1 MFEHQSRMFWQF
13 ETLKIVVLIAQLNSC
28 YTRATL
34 SFQTQNRKRGKP
46 MDNERRSPIDRL
58 LFATFLKGRTSSRD
72 LWDEKGEMSP
82 EDNQKIVNETNEIIN
97 DDSTYP
103 FINYLTDLLAKS
115 KPSDAAVKKL
125 HDLIDQIA
133 AATGHDS
140 TDIFRVLLAKLIEK
154 PEEQQTFDT
163 LLELAEKIAAKH

>member
-1 MFEHQSRMFWQF
+1 
-13 ETLKIVVLIAQLNSC
+13 
-28 YTRATL
+28 
-34 SFQTQNRKRGKP
+34 

-103 FINYLTDLLAKS
+103 FISYLTDLLAKS
-115 KPSDAAVKKL
+115 EPSDAAKSCM
-125 HDLIDQIA
+125 
-133 AATGHDS
+133 TSS
-140 TDIFRVLLAKLIEK
+140 TRLPQRPGMTAPIFSVCFWRS
-154 PEEQQTFDT
+154 
-163 LLELAEKIAAKH
+163 

>member
-1 MFEHQSRMFWQF
+1 
-13 ETLKIVVLIAQLNSC
+13 
-28 YTRATL
+28 
-34 SFQTQNRKRGKP
+34 
-46 MDNERRSPIDRL
+46 MDNEKRSPIDRL

-72 LWDEKGEMSP
+72 LLDEKGEMTP
-82 EDNQKIVNETNEIIN
+82 EDNQKIVDETNEIIN

-103 FINYLTDLLAKS
+103 FISYLSDLLAKS

-140 TDIFRVLLAKLIEK
+140 TDVFRALLVKLIEQ
-154 PEEQQTFDT
+154 PEEQQTFER
-163 LLELAEKIAAKH
+163 LLETAEKFAAKYE

>member
-1 MFEHQSRMFWQF
+1 
-13 ETLKIVVLIAQLNSC
+13 
-28 YTRATL
+28 
-34 SFQTQNRKRGKP
+34 

-72 LWDEKGEMSP
+72 FWDEKGEMSP

-103 FINYLTDLLAKS
+103 FISYLTDLLAKS

-125 HDLIDQIA
+125 HDLIDPVSY
-133 AATGHDS
+133 TH
-140 TDIFRVLLAKLIEK
+140 L
-154 PEEQQTFDT
+154 T
-163 LLELAEKIAAKH
+163 LPTNCTV

>member
-1 MFEHQSRMFWQF
+1 MDTIPLTS
-13 ETLKIVVLIAQLNSC
+13 LN
-28 YTRATL
+28 
-34 SFQTQNRKRGKP
+34 
-46 MDNERRSPIDRL
+46 RL
-58 LFATFLKGRTSSRD
+58 LLSTFLKNCTFCHNSRD
-72 LWDEKGEMSP
+72 KKGTFTFE
-82 EDNQKIVNETNEIIN
+82 EYQQIKNENVEIIN

-103 FINYLTDLLAKS
+103 FISYLTDFLAKS
-115 KPSDAAVKKL
+115 KPSDVAVKKL

-154 PEEQQTFDT
+154 PDEQQTFDT

>member
-1 MFEHQSRMFWQF
+1 
-13 ETLKIVVLIAQLNSC
+13 
-28 YTRATL
+28 
-34 SFQTQNRKRGKP
+34 
-46 MDNERRSPIDRL
+46 MDTKKRSPIDRL

-72 LWDEKGEMSP
+72 VWEEKGDMTP
-82 EDNQKIVNETNEIIN
+82 EDNQKIIEETNEIIN

-103 FINYLTDLLAKS
+103 FISYLTDLLAKS

-154 PEEQQTFDT
+154 PEEQQTFDK
-163 LLELAEKIAAKH
+163 LLEMAEKIVAKH